1 MTKKFWKDWQK
12 RFGETQD
19 VLINQPSKI
28 SNHMY
33 TVPLLG
39 RCSRDKI
46 VDAEWFTD
54 SVVLK
59 IERYTISSNINGWH
73 YALMGVFPCLLLRT
87 DINTVRFKK
96 TK

>member
-28 SNHMY
+28 HP
-33 TVPLLG
+33 VPLLC

-46 VDAEWFTD
+46 VDE
-54 SVVLK
+54 SGVLK
-59 IERYTISSNINGWH
+59 Q
-73 YALMGVFPCLLLRT
+73 C
-87 DINTVRFKK
+87 
-96 TK
+96 